1 MECIERP
8 RGASKGAVMPP
19 RGFFRGVGSWA
30 ALIVL
35 ALSLVGASARA
46 DGVDTLI
53 SQLDNTSEK
62 VRLSAV
68 LSLTKLGDARAI
80 SPLART
86 LASDGNRNVRSAAAV
101 GLAKVVTE
109 KTPAETRK
117 TVLDVLTTAAADDG
131 SSLVRKQAEA
141 ARVTIAALD
150 EAAGATGKIYIEIGP
165 MATKSATGM
174 DAKLK
179 ELMRKTT
186 QKTLGKSAPDMMTTW
201 PGGKPSKAQLAK
213 QGVAGFYVDGTLTE
227 IKAKE
232 KGASTL
238 VSCKISLLIATY
250 PEKSMFA
257 FLQGSASVSASQSAQ
272 DVELAHQDCVSAVI
286 EDMIARK
293 AVAALQAKAGE

>member
-1 MECIERP
+1 MHSRALL
-8 RGASKGAVMPP
+8 RGSCL
-19 RGFFRGVGSWA
+19 GVWLFVCLVLVCGSAPAW
-30 ALIVL
+30 
-35 ALSLVGASARA
+35 A

-53 SQLDNTSEK
+53 SQLGNTSEK

-68 LSLTKLGDARAI
+68 LSLTKLNDQRAI
-80 SPLART
+80 APLARALST
-86 LASDGNRNVRSAAAV
+86 DSDRNVRSAAAV
-101 GLAKVVTE
+101 GLAKIVTD

-117 TVLDVLTTAAADDG
+117 VVLEALTTAAADDG
-131 SSLVRKQAEA
+131 SQLVRKQAEA
-141 ARVTIAALD
+141 ARSTIAALD
-150 EAAGATGKIYIEIGP
+150 QVSTAVGKIYVEIGP

-186 QKTLGKSAPDMMTTW
+186 QKTLGKTAPDMMTVW
-201 PGGKPSKAQLAK
+201 PGGKSPSKTQLAK
-213 QGVAGFYVDGTLTE
+213 QGVSGFYVDGTLTE

-232 KGASTL
+232 KGAATL

-272 DVELAHQDCVSAVI
+272 DVELAHQDCVAAVI

-293 AVAALQAKAGE
+293 AVAALQAKAEE